1 MNIKGLFLLL
11 LPLSV
16 SAQSIEGTDYY
27 LPKTTLRF
35 TVKVEKT
42 QYTPGKLAAYAR
54 RFLRTDVRQETE
66 TTYRLIG
73 VGITSFATPDT
84 SRHFTL
90 ITDKKHSVNKVCRAN
105 NGQLLAIN
113 TVATTTASATPK
125 FTPGPKPALPDPH
138 NFMTEDILNAGS
150 NAKMAELTA
159 QEIYDIRDSRNQLNR
174 GEADFMPKD
183 GTQMAIMLGNLDKQ
197 EAALSRLFTG
207 TTVKDTTWTNID
219 LTPTKEGQQVLFR
232 LSKWLGLVDV
242 DDLSGEPYTLTIT
255 DKHTVAQPQPTTEK
269 QKEDKNDIGLR
280 VCQPSK
286 ISVTVA
292 HGQHVVGSYEV
303 LAPQFGTIESLS
315 GELFGKK
322 QSAVLILD
330 PLTGSVKSIE
340 AMTVNN

>member
-1 MNIKGLFLLL
+1 MNIKGLLLLL

-16 SAQSIEGTDYY
+16 SAQSVEGTDYY
-27 LPKTTLRF
+27 LPKTALRF

-42 QYTPGKLAAYAR
+42 QYTPGRLAPYAH
-54 RFLRTDVRQETE
+54 RFLRTDVKQEAT
-66 TTYRLIG
+66 TTYRLL
-73 VGITSFATPDT
+73 GIDMAPYAVPDT

-90 ITDKKHSVNKVCRAN
+90 ITDKKHSVNKVCRAD

-113 TVATTTASATPK
+113 ADASAVATPSPK
-125 FTPGPKPALPDPH
+125 FTPSPKPALPNPH
-138 NFMTEDILNAGS
+138 DYMTEDILNAGS

-197 EAALSRLFTG
+197 EAALTQLFTG

-219 LTPTKEGQQVLFR
+219 FVPTREGQQVLFR
-232 LSKWLGLVDV
+232 LSKWLGLVDA
-242 DDLSGEPYTLTIT
+242 DDLSGAPYVVTVT
-255 DKHTVAQPQPTTEK
+255 DKHTVAQPQPTPQN

-280 VCQPSK
+280 VSQPSK
-286 ISVTVA
+286 IKVTVA
-292 HGQHVVGSYEV
+292 HGQQVIGSYEV
-303 LAPQFGTIESLS
+303 SAPQFGTVESLS

-322 QSAVLILD
+322 QSAKLIFD

-340 AMTVNN
+340 AITLN